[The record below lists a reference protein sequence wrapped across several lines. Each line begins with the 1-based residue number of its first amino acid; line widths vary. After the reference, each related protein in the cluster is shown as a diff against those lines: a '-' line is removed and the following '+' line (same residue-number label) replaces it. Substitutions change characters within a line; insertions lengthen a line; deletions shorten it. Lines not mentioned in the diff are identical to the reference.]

1 YVPVRHDLSNLD
13 DALHR
18 IRDAKVVEGLVTRAY
33 EDIYL
38 SGKYGYQS
46 FAGDIE
52 QVLLSY
58 PPQERSLGRARTRAA
73 LLGANVVAASK
84 RRAMF
89 AGKTDLAARLL
100 RSPGGAAAKGLVV
113 MHQALKDPALRRLLM
128 AYARDRQLR
137 HAIRLGD
144 LLGDLLRLSIVRSI
158 K

>member
-1 YVPVRHDLSNLD
+1 
-13 DALHR
+13 
-18 IRDAKVVEGLVTRAY
+18 
-33 EDIYL
+33 
-38 SGKYGYQS
+38 
-46 FAGDIE
+46 
-52 QVLLSY
+52 
-58 PPQERSLGRARTRAA
+58 TRAA

-158 K
+158 KGGGRNSQEIGFRIESRYDSADATLTILSSPVDHRFEESRPDWSALEERGGEIGSGPLCRIVW